1 MFKYTRL
8 LNKLKNE
15 SYEIEYENEN
25 ISEKDETILYVK
37 LNEKQDAISKFS
49 AGEDVTITPELSEY
63 LQQDKEY
70 FKLDKP
76 INIRIN
82 CEKELSGED
91 KDDIKRAIR
100 NHFTKKVSDINED
113 LYSNKIECIYMLLG
127 TLLFLGIYV
136 VLKFFEPLA
145 ILSEIILIITWVFM
159 WQFTES
165 IFLNR
170 PKMSKEAIRLYQL
183 LNARIDFYE

>member
-91 KDDIKRAIR
+91 KDDIKREDNLNVIIEETDR
-100 NHFTKKVSDINED
+100 LNLLVNDIIELTKINND
-113 LYSNKIECIYMLLG
+113 LQNLN
-127 TLLFLGIYV
+127 
-136 VLKFFEPLA
+136 
-145 ILSEIILIITWVFM
+145 ITEFDLV
-159 WQFTES
+159 E
-165 IFLNR
+165 
-170 PKMSKEAIRLYQL
+170 
-183 LNARIDFYE
+183 